1 MTDIVESPTEVAGGT
16 SRILSATPRTPT
28 VSMTPV
34 PGSPPPLPLPLF
46 PPPPP
51 PPPPP
56 PSSSSVSSSMK
67 GSVQEVVAEAI
78 SDSDSDNEQDHQTHQ
93 TQEKSSEKPLSE
105 IQEKDDKTT
114 TTTTTVSSLH
124 EQLISTPPSSSSSLR
139 APVTAPPK
147 PVEWVAPKLFM
158 DLEFYPFFVYAS
170 IYFQKE
176 KSKIFRSFSL
186 DSLITF
192 SKRVPIHPLH
202 RMPATTGKIALD
214 IERLILQYMNAIA
227 SDEDKNNT
235 QLTENIVY
243 QSVTSQEIFNE
254 IICYTM
260 KQSNG
265 SPDEQSLLPAFQLL
279 YYLVVQRHPS
289 DHLLKYVLNYV
300 YSYLGRVDEVGGL
313 AVLILRELLNEN
325 AVSPLKVGMYNA
337 DRYRHAQEQL
347 RKVELFV
354 MSENVMKNMSV
365 EQILEMEK
373 TTEILWRHGIKPPT
387 EEMYGLNVVFRRYW

>member
-1 MTDIVESPTEVAGGT
+1 MIGVVESSTEVAEGT
-16 SRILSATPRTPT
+16 SRILSATPRTPP
-28 VSMTPV
+28 VSMTPT
-34 PGSPPPLPLPLF
+34 PGSPPL

-51 PPPPP
+51 PPP
-56 PSSSSVSSSMK
+56 MK
-67 GSVQEVVAEAI
+67 DSVQEIGPEAI
-78 SDSDSDNEQDHQTHQ
+78 SDSDSDSDSDHDHQI
-93 TQEKSSEKPLSE
+93 QEKSADKPLSE
-105 IQEKDDKTT
+105 IPEKEDKTT
-114 TTTTTVSSLH
+114 TTDATLP
-124 EQLISTPPSSSSSLR
+124 EQILSTPPSSSSSLR

-176 KSKIFRSFSL
+176 KSKIFRSFNL

-243 QSVTSQEIFNE
+243 QSVISQEIFNE
-254 IICYTM
+254 IICYTI

-300 YSYLGRVDEVGGL
+300 YSYLGRIDEVGGL

-325 AVSPLKVGMYNA
+325 AVSPLEVGMYNA
-337 DRYRHAQEQL
+337 DRYRHAKEQL
-347 RKVELFV
+347 RKVEIFI
-354 MSENVMKNMSV
+354 MSENVMKGMSL

-373 TTEILWRHGIKPPT
+373 TTEILWRHCIKPPT
-387 EEMYGLNVVFRRYW
+387 EEMYGLNVVFRMY